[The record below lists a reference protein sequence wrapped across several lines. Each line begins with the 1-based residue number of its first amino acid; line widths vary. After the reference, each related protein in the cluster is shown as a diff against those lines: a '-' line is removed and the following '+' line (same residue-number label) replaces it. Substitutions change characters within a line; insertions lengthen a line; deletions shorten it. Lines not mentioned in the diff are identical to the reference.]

1 MLVYFLVSGMK
12 HMGETMKSILVI
24 YDSQYGNTER
34 IATVIA
40 LRLREQGIK
49 VSFNNLKEI
58 RLNELSQ
65 YDLLIIGGPTHSRT
79 MSKSMKTF
87 LEKLEDLDL
96 KDKNAFVFDT
106 RVEQRFAGSAGKTIE
121 KQLKRFGLRIVKPYV
136 SAIVKGTEGPLEEG
150 MEEKFKQIAT
160 ELAGLI

>member
-1 MLVYFLVSGMK
+1 
-12 HMGETMKSILVI
+12 MKSILVI

-34 IATVIA
+34 IATVLA
-40 LRLREQGIK
+40 LGLREQGVK
-49 VSFNNLKEI
+49 VSFNNLDEV
-58 RLNELSQ
+58 RLNELSK

-79 MSKSMKTF
+79 VSKPMKTF
-87 LEKLEDLDL
+87 LEKLMDLDL

-121 KQLKRFGLRIVKPYV
+121 KQLIRIGVRIVKPYL

-150 MEEKFKQIAT
+150 MEEKFKQITT
-160 ELAGLI
+160 ELADLI